1 MASTADW
8 RVMEAGRDDL
18 PRLMPVMRAAFDPR
32 FGEAWTLSQCEAV
45 HAMPGC
51 QLAVIDCD
59 GTLAGFAMART
70 ILDETELLLL
80 AVDPGWQRRGIGAA
94 LLGHIIRVARESA
107 TRRMFLEV
115 RTNNPALQF
124 YELMGFVR
132 RGLRRDYYRG
142 TNGETFDAITL
153 SQDL

>member
-8 RVMEAGRDDL
+8 RVIDAGRDDL
-18 PRLMPVMRAAFDPR
+18 PRLMPVMRTAFDPR

-51 QLAVIDCD
+51 HLSVIDCD
-59 GTLAGFAMART
+59 DAVAGFAMSRS
-70 ILDETELLLL
+70 IIDETELLLL
-80 AVDPGWQRRGIGAA
+80 AVAPDWQRRGIGEA
-94 LLGHIIRVARESA
+94 LLGHTIAAAREA
-107 TRRMFLEV
+107 GVRRMFLEV

-142 TNGETFDAITL
+142 ANGETFDAITL